1 MNRKGIANDPERKAR
16 IAQAALDLIAE
27 GGIKAATYR
36 KIAVAAAVPLGSVTY
51 HYTSMDHILVE
62 AFTLFGNQLDPR
74 YGIAIAS
81 APTQMDA
88 RDVLVDAI
96 CGERRATQRE
106 LRLFREM
113 YAYGSTSPRVQD
125 LVRSFEARSIS
136 ALKGHFA
143 EPAARAIDALV
154 EGWWIYQSW
163 TPGGLEPHMVRDAI
177 DALAD
182 KFADGPGDAQ
192 YADNEA

>member
-1 MNRKGIANDPERKAR
+1 MTRKGIANDPERKAR
-16 IAQAALDLIAE
+16 ITQAALDLIAE
-27 GGIKAATYR
+27 GGIKAATHR
-36 KIAVAAAVPLGSVTY
+36 KIAAAAEVPLGSVTY

-74 YGIAIAS
+74 YGIAVTS

-136 ALKGHFA
+136 ALSVHFA

-163 TPGGLEPHMVRDAI
+163 TPGGLDPQMVRDAI

-182 KFADGPGDAQ
+182 KFSINAPTAQ
-192 YADNEA
+192 NAAN